1 MEEKDINENWS
12 CRLQTEQLEVVRG
25 EEIFQDWE
33 AYTCFKVK
41 EKTQKTEMED

>member
-1 MEEKDINENWS
+1 MRIGVVDCKRNN
-12 CRLQTEQLEVVRG
+12 QKVVRG

-33 AYTCFKVK
+33 AYACFKVK